1 MFEGFIQSI
10 DTHLQLYAITTDGT
24 YNQRAVSSLVNETFF
39 AELSDLEPTKLGCPK
54 ANLIPRLMSTV
65 TELLH
70 YRHVPESRSFHMRT
84 SHNPVYPVHEV
95 DDHALHVDSPE
106 RVNEPSKIPRV
117 ITDIVIKDHFFD
129 TKERCRTKRRKAK
142 SNEVSKPKD
151 IARGVHG
158 VRQHFSPAC

>member
-1 MFEGFIQSI
+1 MC
-10 DTHLQLYAITTDGT
+10 
-24 YNQRAVSSLVNETFF
+24 QRVDIF
-39 AELSDLEPTKLGCPK
+39 
-54 ANLIPRLMSTV
+54 
-65 TELLH
+65 
-70 YRHVPESRSFHMRT
+70 MRT

-106 RVNEPSKIPRV
+106 RVNKPSKIPRV
-117 ITDIVIKDHFFD
+117 ITDIVIKDYFFD

-158 VRQHFSPAC
+158 VRQNFSPDESKILPTTRLGIPLQ